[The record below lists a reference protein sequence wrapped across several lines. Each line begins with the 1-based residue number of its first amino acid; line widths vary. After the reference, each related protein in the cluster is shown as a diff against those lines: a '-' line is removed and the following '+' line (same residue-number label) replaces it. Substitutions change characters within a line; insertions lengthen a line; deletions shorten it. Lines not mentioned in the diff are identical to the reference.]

1 MEPFQRR
8 GGVDSCP
15 GLQAGQRVDL
25 DEVDL
30 AVLGDAEVD
39 ASEVAAP
46 ERTIGLARHV
56 LRPLQD
62 VPRELRGRAHVHR
75 LVVHRFQVIVVD
87 AVAPLGKL
95 RLVDDVLDRGEDA
108 LPLRRRLL
116 QEGDGEVLAGN
127 ELLDEDSGG
136 EPGERLLHQGTQ
148 PGALLD
154 HGILRDPLRAT
165 LEVGLHDEG
174 KAPAVELE
182 IGEVGDELPAR
193 RDDAVLGEHQLGERL
208 VEGDGEHP
216 GVGAGIGK
224 SELVEECGIESLAK
238 PAPPA
243 LGGVEDQ
250 LRGVG
255 LDARRRPRGGAA
267 HLDALDA
274 MAEPLESGGE
284 CVDGFA
290 GIEFGFVFGIGQ
302 AQIVRQGDAHAS
314 S

>member
-1 MEPFQRR
+1 MSRSSR
-8 GGVDSCP
+8 S
-15 GLQAGQRVDL
+15 AGTT
-25 DEVDL
+25 
-30 AVLGDAEVD
+30 
-39 ASEVAAP
+39 ASRFRPLIPSAMLKTTSTGVAA
-46 ERTIGLARHV
+46 RTVGSSVVASRSITSWPAAAMASRTAWMVCGGSYSASSS
-56 LRPLQD
+56 LRPSISRLMRFTLK
-62 VPRELRGRAHVHR
+62 VKPTRTGR
-75 LVVHRFQVIVVD
+75 LVVHRFQVVVVD

-136 EPGERLLHQGTQ
+136 EPGERLLHQRAEPSPLLAHRVLGDAL
-148 PGALLD
+148 GA
-154 HGILRDPLRAT
+154 AF
-165 LEVGLHDEG
+165 EVGLHDER

-182 IGEVGDELPAR
+182 IHDVVDELPAR

-250 LRGVG
+250 LRGG
-255 LDARRRPRGGAA
+255 GRDARRRRRGRT
-267 HLDALDA
+267 HAL
-274 MAEPLESGGE
+274 
-284 CVDGFA
+284 
-290 GIEFGFVFGIGQ
+290 
-302 AQIVRQGDAHAS
+302 AS
-314 S
+314 